1 MVMFQK
7 DGFESFARSRIECSE
22 HWMKHPLQR
31 GLGLKAI
38 KITVDW
44 DQQFLCSHRERAES
58 AKAPKVEV
66 AGERTGECYQGKNPE
81 NGDSQK
87 ECSH

>member
-1 MVMFQK
+1 
-7 DGFESFARSRIECSE
+7 
-22 HWMKHPLQR
+22 MKHPLQR
-31 GLGLKAI
+31 LKAI

-58 AKAPKVEV
+58 AKAPNVEV

-87 ECSH
+87 ELEH